1 MASRES
7 RQAAI
12 TKASETVRSDRTG
25 FVSRRRQR
33 HVPTKHE
40 VETFTGLY
48 VDTERPQAST
58 IDLHDI
64 AHALA
69 QTCRYGGHTS
79 TFYSVAEHAVLV
91 SRRLEALG
99 QPKHVC
105 LAGLHHDDAE
115 AYLGDIPRPLKIH
128 LGARYRVL
136 SDRMDEAIV
145 QALLFQ
151 HLPGPRASDF
161 HAPEVKEADN
171 WALFIEARHLLPSR
185 GINWSGSAEDWDL
198 GTAASTSKR
207 TPPYWTAGL
216 SPSDAEG
223 LFLTR
228 HYELT

>member
-1 MASRES
+1 MT
-7 RQAAI
+7 QKH
-12 TKASETVRSDRTG
+12 T
-25 FVSRRRQR
+25 
-33 HVPTKHE
+33 PTKHE
-40 VETFTGLY
+40 VETFTGRY

-91 SRRLEALG
+91 SRRLEAQGL
-99 QPKHVC
+99 PRDAC

-128 LGARYRVL
+128 LGARYKTL
-136 SDRMDEAIV
+136 SRRMDSAV
-145 QALLFQ
+145 VSGLG
-151 HLPGPRASDF
+151 LPITPDDF
-161 HAPEVKEADN
+161 HHPVVKEADN

-207 TPPYWTAGL
+207 TPSYWTAGL